1 MLGNLFNKAKK
12 TSSRRSTEVI
22 NKNSPFPYVESFN
35 SLRTNL
41 NFVSSAVDA
50 KTILITSALP
60 EEGKSTTA
68 INLAISLAKDSKK
81 VLLIDADLRKP
92 SLQRYLRVRPG
103 TMQGLSA
110 VLANQ
115 VSAKEA
121 IGYYE
126 ILGIDLMMAGTR
138 PPNPAELLALPK
150 MKEMLDGLRNDYDYI
165 IVDAPP
171 GSVITDASILSSI
184 VDGVV
189 LVVRQNFS
197 KHQDVLKIK
206 ESLKRVNANILGVVI
221 NNYDISK
228 DTKDASAAQYY
239 YYYGE

>member
-1 MLGNLFNKAKK
+1 MIFNKNKRK
-12 TSSRRSTEVI
+12 TMRKDTEVI
-22 NKNSPFPYVESFN
+22 NKDTPFPYVESFN

-41 NFVSSAVDA
+41 SFVTRANNA
-50 KTILITSALP
+50 KTLLITSALP

-68 INLAISLAKDSKK
+68 INLAITLAKDGNK

-103 TMQGLSA
+103 AIQGLTA
-110 VLANQ
+110 VLTNQ
-115 VSAKEA
+115 ATTKEA

-126 ILGIDLMMAGTR
+126 MLGIDLMMAGTR
-138 PPNPAELLALPK
+138 PPNPAELIALPK
-150 MKEMLDGLRNDYDYI
+150 MKEMVKELEETYDYI
-165 IVDAPP
+165 IIDAPP
-171 GSVITDASILSSI
+171 AGVITDAAVLSRI
-184 VDGVV
+184 ADGVL

-197 KHQDVLKIK
+197 THQDVIKAKEQLTRVDAKIFGI
-206 ESLKRVNANILGVVI
+206 IL
-221 NNYDISK
+221 NNYNIER